1 MKTPTTA
8 SCFATYTLPHVLFV
22 DDFEERRRI
31 AMVCCLAW
39 NISLF
44 PEAGQREQHIEM
56 VWNMGL
62 NDNHPEPPPDGME
75 DGWKSDMRMLI
86 EKKQDLFPRLMR
98 RIPKAELVRQKPH
111 DVLSVRTD
119 DGDDEVPLFTHPRVE
134 GLPHIIPA
142 LQRMRE
148 DTEKQVETLQR
159 LAQIPGGLKKVV
171 EPRIVTAYCSQRA
184 DLIGYHRTLT
194 VWRDAQPNPV
204 IKRGIGLWIGVLN
217 EIDAHTKAVL
227 RIIIPTLDGR

>member
-31 AMVCCLAW
+31 VMICCLAW

-44 PEAGQREQHIEM
+44 PDAQQREKHIQM
-56 VWNMGL
+56 VWNMSL
-62 NDNHPEPPPDGME
+62 SDNPATPPDGME
-75 DGWKSDMRMLI
+75 HGWKSDMRMLVA
-86 EKKQDLFPRLMR
+86 KKHDLFPRLIR
-98 RIPKAELVRQKPH
+98 RIPKAELMQQQPH

-119 DGDDEVPLFTHPRVE
+119 DGDDEIALVTHPRVE
-134 GLPHIIPA
+134 GLPYIIPA

-159 LAQIPGGLKKVV
+159 IAQIPGGLKKVV
-171 EPRIVTAYCSQRA
+171 EPRIVTAYCAQRA
-184 DLIGYHRTLT
+184 DLIGYQRMLT
-194 VWRDAQPNPV
+194 AWQEAQPGPL
-204 IKRGIGLWIGVLN
+204 IKRRIGQWLGVLD
-217 EIDAHTKAVL
+217 EIEAHTKAVL
-227 RIIIPTLDGR
+227 GIIIPALDA